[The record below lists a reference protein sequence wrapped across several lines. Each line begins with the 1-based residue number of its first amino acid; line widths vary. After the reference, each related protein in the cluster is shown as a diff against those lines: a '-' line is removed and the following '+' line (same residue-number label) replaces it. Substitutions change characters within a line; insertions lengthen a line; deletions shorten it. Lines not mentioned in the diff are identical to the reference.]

1 MSNNTALKTLF
12 AVLHGILPCEYDEKY
27 VTGVGLEDAVVISKT
42 DSDRNIYITANMPDA
57 NHIFD
62 MNLYDDIHD
71 DEPAEITQW
80 DIDDPNLTLIDF
92 IDYIEKTL

>member
-12 AVLHGILPCEYDEKY
+12 ATLHGSLPYEYNEKY

-42 DSDRNIYITANMPDA
+42 DSDRNIYITADMPDD

-62 MNLYDDIHD
+62 VTLYDDIHD
-71 DEPAEITQW
+71 DEPAESTKW
-80 DIDDPNLTLIDF
+80 NADNPNLTLIDL
-92 IDYIEKTL
+92 IDYIEKIL